1 MNDNINLIGEYGYI
15 DTSYDPL
22 DRFFESIDNS
32 PEWLALDEV
41 SYQQRAENAVLQLEI
56 MDIPLYIKQN

>member
-1 MNDNINLIGEYGYI
+1 MNDNINIIGEYGYI

-41 SYQQRAENAVLQLEI
+41 S
-56 MDIPLYIKQN
+56 